1 MSIDSDLIPADP
13 EVPVGSKVSEYVIEG
28 LIGRGTF
35 GTVYRAIQPLIGKQ
49 VAVKVLSRKY
59 SADPNVVS
67 RFIAEA
73 RAVNQIRHKNIID
86 IFSFGQLEDGRHY
99 HVMELLE
106 GIPFDVYLKKNGGR
120 LPLEQSLLI
129 LKLLGRALDAAHA
142 AGIAHRDL
150 KPANVFLTFDDEGRP
165 FPKLL
170 DFGIAKLLSDELP
183 RQHVT
188 ATGAA
193 VGTPDY
199 MSPEQCQ
206 GPNVDHRT
214 DIYSFGVLTY
224 QLATGHLPFR
234 GGNVVEVLMK
244 QMTAAAEP
252 PSKANPEVPPQLD
265 QPILQMLA
273 KKPADRPPS
282 LQSAVQAL
290 EFAAIAAGYELLSTG
305 TTGDP
310 ISAPSSPGFAG
321 HETSPS
327 NPNTPQVALHREP
340 STTHHSLPIA
350 VAPRQKSALPAILA
364 LAAAAAVAIVFA
376 LPLGE
381 QPTAGDEDV
390 VAPLAPPPPT
400 PPVVVPDKI
409 VLRVVG
415 DPHGAK
421 IIGAGGA
428 LLGTVPSTLELL
440 RSAEKFAIRV
450 EADGFEPY
458 ETMIVPQSNL
468 ELPVALKA
476 IAKSAPKRPKRPPKK
491 PVKPPAKQGDPHKD
505 AIEVPDWDT
514 AQPKPKPK

>member
-1 MSIDSDLIPADP
+1 MPADP
-13 EVPVGSKVSEYVIEG
+13 ELAVGSKVSEYVIEG
-28 LIGRGTF
+28 LLGRGTF
-35 GTVYRAIQPLIGKQ
+35 GSVYRAIQPLIGKQ

-86 IFSFGQLEDGRHY
+86 IFSFGQLDDGRHY

-106 GIPFDVYLKKNGGR
+106 GIPFDQYLKKQGGR

-150 KPANVFLTFDDEGRP
+150 KPANVFLTFDDEKRP

-214 DIYSFGVLTY
+214 DVYSFGVLTY
-224 QLATGHLPFR
+224 QLVTGHLPFR

-244 QMTAAAEP
+244 QMTAAPEV
-252 PSKANPEVPPQLD
+252 PSRANPEVPAELD
-265 QPILQMLA
+265 DPILRMLA
-273 KKPADRPPS
+273 KKPDERPPN
-282 LQSAVQAL
+282 LHTAVLGL
-290 EFAAIAAGYELLSTG
+290 EAAAQAAGVELIKTG

-310 ISAPSSPGFAG
+310 TSGPGLYLSPASTVASG
-321 HETSPS
+321 
-327 NPNTPQVALHREP
+327 PNRGGVTPQVALHREP
-340 STTHHSLPIA
+340 GATHRSLPIA
-350 VAPRQKSALPAILA
+350 RQPNRRSTVSAVLA
-364 LAAAAAVAIVFA
+364 LVAVAAVAIVFA
-376 LPLGE
+376 LP
-381 QPTAGDEDV
+381 AGPPQSEKSASAAEPV
-390 VAPLAPPPPT
+390 PPPPSPPPAAPPPEK
-400 PPVVVPDKI
+400 VHVKVQ
-409 VLRVVG
+409 G
-415 DPHGAK
+415 DPAGATIK
-421 IIGAGGA
+421 GMGGA
-428 LLGTVPSTLELL
+428 VLGTLPADFEIL
-440 RSAEKFAIRV
+440 RSGEKFELTV

-458 ETMIVPQSNL
+458 RNEIVPQADQTL
-468 ELPVALKA
+468 TVHLTKA
-476 IAKSAPKRPKRPPKK
+476 KKTAK
-491 PVKPPAKQGDPHKD
+491 PVKKVVRKPFKPGPTVPATKGKELDKD
-505 AIEVPDWDT
+505 GLEVPDW
-514 AQPKPKPK
+514 AQPK